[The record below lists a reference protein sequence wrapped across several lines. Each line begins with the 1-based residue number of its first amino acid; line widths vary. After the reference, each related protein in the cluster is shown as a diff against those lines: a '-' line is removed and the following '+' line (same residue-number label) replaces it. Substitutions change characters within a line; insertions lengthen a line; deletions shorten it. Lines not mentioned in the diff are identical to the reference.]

1 MDGRPASLQIAAAEY
16 ANYGEM
22 LDKAPYNIEEEIS
35 TAKKGDAKLTL
46 TVTYFMNV
54 PEETTPAETEPEETP
69 AETPADE
76 SVDTPN
82 DEPAEASE
90 ESGLMTAS
98 ATTGTITIT
107 HNVKIQ

>member
-1 MDGRPASLQIAAAEY
+1 
-16 ANYGEM
+16 
-22 LDKAPYNIEEEIS
+22 
-35 TAKKGDAKLTL
+35 
-46 TVTYFMNV
+46 MNV

-76 SVDTPN
+76 SVETPN

-90 ESGLMTAS
+90 EGGLMTAS